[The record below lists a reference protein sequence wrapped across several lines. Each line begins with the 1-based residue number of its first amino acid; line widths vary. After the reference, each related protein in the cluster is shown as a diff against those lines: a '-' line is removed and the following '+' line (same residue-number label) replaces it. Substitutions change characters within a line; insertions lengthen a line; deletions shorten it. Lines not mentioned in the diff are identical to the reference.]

1 MPAETYT
8 MPLRVR
14 YVECDM
20 QGRVFNAHYLT
31 WVDMAHT
38 EALSALVGDYDG
50 LVAGGT
56 DVVVAAADLQFRRP
70 ALYGDQLS
78 VQVSFRPPGT
88 TSLQSA
94 FTIVRDDTVLAE
106 CLMTHVCVD
115 TATYTKAPWPDW
127 IRARLKSASG
137 LP

>member
-1 MPAETYT
+1 MPTEPYA

-38 EALSALVGDYDG
+38 EALAATVGSYQG
-50 LVAGGT
+50 LVAGGV
-56 DVVVAAADLQFRRP
+56 DVVVAAAELQFRQP
-70 ALYGDQLS
+70 ARYDDELS
-78 VQVSFRPPGT
+78 VLVTFQPPGS
-88 TSLQSA
+88 TSLQST

-115 TATYTKAPWPDW
+115 TETYSKQPWPDW
-127 IRARLKSASG
+127 IRDRLSSVSAFR
-137 LP
+137 